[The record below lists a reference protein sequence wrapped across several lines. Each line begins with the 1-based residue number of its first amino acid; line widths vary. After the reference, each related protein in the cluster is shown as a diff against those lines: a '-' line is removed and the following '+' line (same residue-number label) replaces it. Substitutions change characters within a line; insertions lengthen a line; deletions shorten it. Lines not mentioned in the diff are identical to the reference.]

1 MSISRAQSIDQ
12 GPAANSERNCSLMQT
27 NSFIASVNG
36 VNRLLQVWLQPV
48 DDAFETKHT
57 EIDAIGIDEVIAA
70 SRMIDNLV
78 FQTQRAMRFCPNS
91 VAPMEPSNQQT

>member
-1 MSISRAQSIDQ
+1 
-12 GPAANSERNCSLMQT
+12 MQAD
-27 NSFIASVNG
+27 SFVASVNG
-36 VNRLLQVWLQPV
+36 IDRLLQVWLQPV
-48 DDAFETKHT
+48 DDSLESKHT

-70 SRMIDNLV
+70 PCLIDNLV